1 VASGKTNDIMV
12 HHQRAMWMGALC
24 MCALLLGTTRLQ
36 AAPESQRLDRAKD
49 LISDE
54 QWVTAIQEL
63 KAAADDPKEP
73 ARDEALFWL
82 AHCESQARDTA
93 AAVGTIQRLERG
105 YPRSRW
111 VRPAR
116 SLRIEIAQRL
126 RRNDVL
132 WYTAAAPPPPPEPPE
147 PPPAVAR
154 HPGAPPPV
162 PAPATARAGV
172 PPLPPPTPTAPW
184 PPLPPPPPPEWMF
197 EGAFPDTDL
206 RIQALGSLMRT
217 DALRVIPMLKDIALT
232 GSSNPGEARRAL
244 FLLAQSSRADARAT
258 VVEVAKTGPEPV
270 RLAAVRELGRLDGP
284 AVPGQLMQVYETANS
299 PVKYQ
304 IVMSLGQRD
313 AVPALMRIAQSETD
327 RDLRAVAIAT
337 LGEAGGREQL
347 STLYARLV
355 GDSAEVKWP
364 IILGLFNAQADEELI
379 RIAERERD
387 PKARAEIL
395 AKLRLLGTARAKAY
409 LASHK

>member
-1 VASGKTNDIMV
+1 
-12 HHQRAMWMGALC
+12 MWIGALC
-24 MCALLLGTTRLQ
+24 TCALLLGTTGLL
-36 AAPESQRLDRAKD
+36 AAGESQRLDRAKD

-54 QWVTAIQEL
+54 QWVAAIQEL
-63 KAAADDPKEP
+63 KAAADDPKE
-73 ARDEALFWL
+73 AAKDEALFWL
-82 AHCESQARDTA
+82 AHCESQARDTG

-111 VRPAR
+111 VKPAR

-132 WYTAAAPPPPPEPPE
+132 WYTAAAPPPPPEAPE
-147 PPPAVAR
+147 PPPVVAR
-154 HPGAPPPV
+154 RGTPV
-162 PAPATARAGV
+162 PAPAAPRAA
-172 PPLPPPTPTAPW
+172 LPPPPPPAAP
-184 PPLPPPPPPEWMF
+184 LPPPPPEWMF
-197 EGAFPDTDL
+197 EGSFPDTDL

-217 DALRVIPMLKDIALT
+217 DALKVIPMLRDIALT

-284 AVPGQLMQVYETANS
+284 AVSGQLMQVYETANS

-327 RDLRAVAIAT
+327 RELRAMAIAT

-355 GDSAEVKWP
+355 GDSADVKRP

-387 PKARAEIL
+387 PQTRAEIL
-395 AKLRLLGTARAKAY
+395 AKLRLLGTPRAKAY

>member
-1 VASGKTNDIMV
+1 
-12 HHQRAMWMGALC
+12 
-24 MCALLLGTTRLQ
+24 MCALLLGTARPE
-36 AAPESQRLDRAKD
+36 AAAESQRLDRAKD

-54 QWVTAIQEL
+54 QWVSAIREL

-111 VRPAR
+111 VKPAR

-132 WYTAAAPPPPPEPPE
+132 WYTAAPPPAPPEPPE

-154 HPGAPPPV
+154 HPGAPMPAH
-162 PAPATARAGV
+162 APAAPRAGV
-172 PPLPPPTPTAPW
+172 LPPPPPAAP
-184 PPLPPPPPPEWMF
+184 LPPPPPEWMF
-197 EGAFPDTDL
+197 EGSFPDTDL

-232 GSSNPGEARRAL
+232 GTSNPGEARRAL

-284 AVPGQLMQVYETANS
+284 AVSGQLMQVYETANS

-327 RDLRAVAIAT
+327 RELRAMAIAT

-347 STLYARLV
+347 SALYARLV
-355 GDSAEVKWP
+355 GGSTEVKRP

-379 RIAERERD
+379 RIAEHERD
-387 PKARAEIL
+387 PATRAEIL
-395 AKLRLLGTARAKAY
+395 AKLRLLRTPRAQAY

>member
-1 VASGKTNDIMV
+1 
-12 HHQRAMWMGALC
+12 MWMGALC
-24 MCALLLGTTRLQ
+24 VCALLLGTTRIE
-36 AAPESQRLDRAKD
+36 AAAESQRLDRAKD

-54 QWVTAIQEL
+54 QWVSAIREL
-63 KAAADDPKEP
+63 KAAADDPKEA

-93 AAVGTIQRLERG
+93 AAVGTIQRLERA

-111 VRPAR
+111 VKPAR

-132 WYTAAAPPPPPEPPE
+132 WYTAAPPPAPPEPPE
-147 PPPAVAR
+147 PPPTGAR
-154 HPGAPPPV
+154 RPGT
-162 PAPATARAGV
+162 PAPAPAPPTPRTAA
-172 PPLPPPTPTAPW
+172 LPPPPPAA
-184 PPLPPPPPPEWMF
+184 PLPPPPPGWML
-197 EGAFPDTDL
+197 EGSFPDTDL

-217 DALRVIPMLKDIALT
+217 DALKVIPMLKDIALT
-232 GSSNPGEARRAL
+232 GTSNPGEARRAL

-258 VVEVAKTGPEPV
+258 VVEVARTGPEPV

-299 PVKYQ
+299 PVKHQ

-313 AVPALMRIAQSETD
+313 AVPALMRIAQFETD
-327 RDLRAVAIAT
+327 RDLRAMAIAT

-347 STLYARLV
+347 SALYTRL
-355 GDSAEVKWP
+355 GGGSAEVKRP

-387 PKARAEIL
+387 PQTRAEIL
-395 AKLRLLGTARAKAY
+395 AKLRLLGTARAQAY